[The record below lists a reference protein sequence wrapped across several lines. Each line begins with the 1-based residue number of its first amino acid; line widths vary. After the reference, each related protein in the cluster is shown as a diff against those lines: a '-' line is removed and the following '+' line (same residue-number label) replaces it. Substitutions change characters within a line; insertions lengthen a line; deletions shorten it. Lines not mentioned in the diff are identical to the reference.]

1 MASPLVAVGTLDH
14 VPNPRRP
21 AVSKRRPGSKLELVA
36 LVAGALF
43 FALAIQA
50 YAVKP
55 YVIPSDSML
64 PTLKPGQRVLVDRFS
79 HTLGGDPELGDIT
92 VFRPPSGAE
101 SDAPDGGQCG
111 KRGEGP
117 SYDYGA
123 ASARSCS
130 RPTGE
135 RADKTYIKRLVG
147 MPGDRIA
154 VRDGHV
160 IRNGR
165 RASEPFA
172 SACSDPVCNL
182 DPIVIGAGE
191 YFFMGDNRDNSND
204 SRFWGPVPRAW
215 VIGKAV
221 ATYWPPKSIGV
232 P

>member
-1 MASPLVAVGTLDH
+1 
-14 VPNPRRP
+14 VPTPRRS
-21 AVSKRRPGSKLELVA
+21 ATRTRRPHSKLELVA

-55 YVIPSDSML
+55 YVIPSNSML

-79 HTLGGDPELGDIT
+79 HTLGGNPELGDIT
-92 VFRPPSGAE
+92 VFTPPSGAE
-101 SDAPDGGQCG
+101 SDTGGGQCG
-111 KRGEGP
+111 AAGEGP

-123 ASARSCS
+123 GSTHSCS
-130 RPTGE
+130 RPTAA

-147 MPGDRIA
+147 LPGDRIA

-165 RASEPFA
+165 EASEPFA
-172 SACSDPVCNL
+172 NSCSDPVCNL

-215 VIGKAV
+215 IVGKAV